1 MILRQFASNQPY
13 VMIGVPVVISA
24 MLAPA
29 LYTGLPLIDA
39 DFPADQFFAGLYQNN
54 TLVVLMAMA
63 LIAAGSFLINYIFNR
78 NEFYNTPS
86 FVPALMYALLGCTS
100 SLYQISLPVLLSN
113 LFFLVGIGRQLSVFR
128 QTKAISEYFECGF
141 WLGMAAVFFPPFLA
155 LAAGLWFSILYTRA
169 FSWREHLLPILA
181 FGVPFLYWLVYKY
194 WFNELG
200 DLILFRKVI
209 TFDTTNLVA
218 GMNWYS
224 KVFYASVGVA
234 FVLALP
240 RFLFLADRSSNRAR
254 NVKNT
259 FVVMSLA
266 AIAAFGL
273 GYFLVLKWIIGALL
287 IPTAMVTGYWF
298 TNYRYSLAAPFVFY
312 TILVSSV
319 LVTLKF
325 YGIV

>member
-13 VMIGVPVVISA
+13 IMIGVPVVIA
-24 MLAPA
+24 AILAPA
-29 LYTGLPLIDA
+29 LYSGLPLVQA

-54 TLVVLMAMA
+54 MMVVLLTMAV
-63 LIAAGSFLINYIFNR
+63 IAAGSFLINYIFNR
-78 NEFYNTPS
+78 NEFHSTPS

-100 SLYQISLPVLLSN
+100 SLYQFSLPVLLSN
-113 LFFLVGIGRQLSVFR
+113 LFFLVGIGRQLSVSR
-128 QTKAISEYFECGF
+128 QTKATAEYFECGF
-141 WLGMAAVFFPPFLA
+141 WFGLAAIIFPPYLA

-169 FSWREHLLPILA
+169 FNWREHLLPILS

-194 WFNELG
+194 WNDQLN
-200 DLILFRKVI
+200 DLVLFRRIV
-209 TFDTTNLVA
+209 TFDTTNPIA
-218 GMNWYS
+218 GMNWYC
-224 KVFYASVGVA
+224 KMFYVTVVVA
-234 FVLALP
+234 FVLAIP

-259 FVVMSLA
+259 FIMTSLA
-266 AIAAFGL
+266 AVAAFGM
-273 GYFLVLKWIIGALL
+273 GYLLVLKWIIGALL

-312 TILVSSV
+312 TILFGSL

-325 YGIV
+325 YGIL